1 MQCILLWDYNM
12 ARAAE
17 LDYDTPGIE
26 PELDTQRDQEY
37 LDYLV
42 LNEQIETR
50 QVGRLRQCLRDARGM
65 PFAELHYRNE
75 IHQVL
80 THLRWVRSQITR
92 LH

>member
-1 MQCILLWDYNM
+1 MSRL
-12 ARAAE
+12 AE

-26 PELDTQRDQEY
+26 PELDTQYDEQY
-37 LDYLV
+37 LSYLV

-50 QVGRLRQCLRDARGM
+50 QLGRLRQCLRDARGA
-65 PFAELHYRNE
+65 PFAELNYRNE

>member
-1 MQCILLWDYNM
+1 M

-65 PFAELHYRNE
+65 PFAELNYRNE

-80 THLRWVRSQITR
+80 IHLRWVRSQITR
-92 LH
+92 LHH